1 MLQLCPQLTQVVL
14 LAGTIQSKLVLVSNP
29 IIRREDALPYIRPMG
44 RTAYDVIKGSS
55 LRWLMM
61 QLQEKRSAFSLLI
74 IGLLLHSTS
83 VVRDGE

>member
-1 MLQLCPQLTQVVL
+1 MLAVQ
-14 LAGTIQSKLVLVSNP
+14 KLPLGWASNP

-74 IGLLLHSTS
+74 IGLLPKLSIHALSTS
-83 VVRDGE
+83 KTQFWCRTNIL